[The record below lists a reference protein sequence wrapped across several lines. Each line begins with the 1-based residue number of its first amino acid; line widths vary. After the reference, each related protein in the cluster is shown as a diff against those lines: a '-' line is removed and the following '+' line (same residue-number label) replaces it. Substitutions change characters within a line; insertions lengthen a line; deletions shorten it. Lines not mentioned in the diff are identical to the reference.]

1 MPSYVISGTV
11 TLSDVVVPSVN
22 VLVRNDRTN
31 EYASVTTN
39 TAGKFL
45 YDLNNLSSEWA
56 IGDIITCV
64 CTYTTYEDSVSYI
77 ILTGEGG
84 HIFSLVLEA
93 IVIGNLNYCSIQE
106 VFDYLGTTSSSTLFT
121 TEQVRSIGI
130 RMEDQIERRC
140 NTVFHSNSGSYTTIT
155 TEYHDVRNVAQRYF
169 FLRKRPVIAFT
180 KIEVNTAD
188 DSNATGN
195 WVDVTTDCKTDSET
209 GRVDLVGVN
218 NAPTTGT
225 NMFRATYT
233 YGFATTPEEIRE
245 LTVLMI
251 CRSLMRS
258 NLCRAVIEGKS
269 EFTAPQADL
278 LNDQIEKIFSRW
290 TYTADTNV

>member
-64 CTYTTYEDSVSYI
+64 CTYTTYEDSVSYT

-84 HIFSLVLEA
+84 HSFSLVLEA
-93 IVIGNLNYCSIQE
+93 IVVGNLNYCTIQE
-106 VFDYLGTTSSSTLFT
+106 VYDYLGTTSSSTLFT
-121 TEQVRSIGI
+121 TEQVRSIGL

-140 NTVFHSNSGSYTTIT
+140 NSVFHNNSGNYTTVT
-155 TEYHDVRNVAQRYF
+155 NEYHDVRNGLQINY
-169 FLRKRPVIAFT
+169 FLRKGPIISMTTV
-180 KIEVNTAD
+180 EVNTAD
-188 DSNATGN
+188 QGSDGN
-195 WVDVTTDCKTDSET
+195 WVDITDDVKTDLAT
-209 GRVDLVGVN
+209 GRVDIVGG
-218 NAPTTGT
+218 ASGPLTGSR
-225 NMFRATYT
+225 MIRFTYT
-233 YGFATTPEEIRE
+233 YGYATVPEEIRE
-245 LTVLMI
+245 LAVLMI

-269 EFTAPQADL
+269 EFTAPQAEL
-278 LNDQIEKIFSRW
+278 LDTQIDKIFSRW
-290 TYTADTNV
+290 TYTADTNI